1 MTIFLVMLPK
11 FKSERARTALI
22 KNKARQIISELSPTN
37 PAYYEKLR
45 ERLEKIHRT
54 GRET

>member
-1 MTIFLVMLPK
+1 MRAK

-22 KNKARQIISELSPTN
+22 KNKARQIIKEFAPTN

-45 ERLEKIHRT
+45 ERLELKIIDLAKRDL
-54 GRET
+54 